1 VQGAGC
7 PSFEQR
13 GDQVRSGHDRVEVTG
28 EVARGGLMSEA
39 VVAESGEHEG
49 AIGVDICAGGD
60 DFTGELSL
68 SSLLCKQGG
77 LGHRYGLIRS
87 G

>member
-1 VQGAGC
+1 VLAADPVVQGSGC

-39 VVAESGEHEG
+39 VVGESG
-49 AIGVDICAGGD
+49 
-60 DFTGELSL
+60 
-68 SSLLCKQGG
+68 
-77 LGHRYGLIRS
+77 
-87 G
+87 